1 MKIDDD
7 HAVRATLVVGR
18 AWVGAGLVP
27 LIAAIAF
34 WLWPHGRFDPL
45 HSSVLKALLLLSTG
59 LIAFGY
65 RRIAAGPSIRHAASH
80 GGNRFRL
87 SRIPFWE
94 QDWSP
99 IRRRLAGMSPSN
111 GFATSGDAEIGE
123 FASTIRTIAAN
134 GAAIV
139 FTERVLPDEAA
150 SRYLPPFDDTVAIAA
165 VRAYLHGEVG
175 FETETE
181 LETADGEA
189 ICVVVSF
196 DFQDDPTGG
205 VGVLMSAVDISP
217 YKFSVPDRS
226 DDGALGTT
234 AIDADAMG
242 ILTTAIVDELC
253 EHLSTVQISAEST
266 VRWLG
271 RADPDLMEVRKS
283 IRNVLLANDR
293 SAIIIRL
300 ARDFLRKSGTSLES
314 LSLADLIDETA
325 LLMANELSAAGIDH
339 ELLIADDLPEIT
351 ADRAAIQ
358 QLLMQLLAVAIEVL
372 KVEETLERR
381 LTIMAN
387 RHHDD
392 EVIVAI
398 EDNAGSIGPERLD
411 PAAIPPAGIVSVE
424 RRRLAACRE
433 TVVAHGGKLRILRKP
448 GLGSVISFTFPA
460 NGIGVVEGHKED
472 PPSIEEYVTLSEEL
486 SPLRSAPHTKRY

>member
-1 MKIDDD
+1 MKIEDDQT
-7 HAVRATLVVGR
+7 VRATLVAGR
-18 AWVGAGLVP
+18 AWVGGGLVP
-27 LIAAIAF
+27 LVAALAIS
-34 WLWPHGRFDPL
+34 LWPHNLFGSL
-45 HSSVLKALLLLSTG
+45 HAVVLASLLVLSTG

-65 RRIAAGPSIRHAASH
+65 RRSSARPGIGPAVTQ
-80 GGNRFRL
+80 GGNLFRL
-87 SRIPFWE
+87 TRVPYWE

-99 IRRRLAGMSPSN
+99 IRRRLAGMSPRSD
-111 GFATSGDAEIGE
+111 FATSDNSEIGE
-123 FASTIRTIAAN
+123 FASSIRTIAAN
-134 GAAIV
+134 GAAIA
-139 FTERVLPDEAA
+139 FTDHVLPDEAA
-150 SRYLPPFDDTVAIAA
+150 SRYLPPFSDTVAIAA
-165 VRAYLHGEVG
+165 VRAYLHGDVG

-181 LETADGEA
+181 LETVDGET

-196 DFQDDPTGG
+196 DFPDDPTGD

-217 YKFSVPDRS
+217 YKFSGPDLS
-226 DDGALGTT
+226 DEGAFGRT
-234 AIDADAMG
+234 AIGSDAMG

-300 ARDFLRKSGTSLES
+300 ARDFLRKSETSLES
-314 LSLADLIDETA
+314 ISLAALIDETA

-351 ADRAAIQ
+351 ADRAAMQ
-358 QLLMQLLAVAIEVL
+358 QLLMQLLAVAIEAL

-381 LTIMAN
+381 LTILADH
-387 RHHDD
+387 HHDD

-398 EDNAGSIGPERLD
+398 EENAGSIGPERLD
-411 PAAIPPAGIVSVE
+411 PAAIPSPGIVSVE

-433 TVVAHGGKLRILRKP
+433 TVVAHGGKFRILRKP

-460 NGIGVVEGHKED
+460 NGIGVGEADGEV
-472 PPSIEEYVTLSEEL
+472 PPSIEKYVTLQEEL

>member
-7 HAVRATLVVGR
+7 HAVRATLVAGR

-27 LIAAIAF
+27 LVAALAIS
-34 WLWPHGRFDPL
+34 LWHHSLFGSL
-45 HSSVLKALLLLSTG
+45 HAMALASLLVLSTG

-65 RRIAAGPSIRHAASH
+65 RRISAGPGIGPATAQ

-99 IRRRLAGMSPSN
+99 IRRRLAGMSPRSD
-111 GFATSGDAEIGE
+111 FATSDNSEIGE

-134 GAAIV
+134 GAAIA
-139 FTERVLPDEAA
+139 FTEHVLPDEAA
-150 SRYLPPFDDTVAIAA
+150 SRYLPPFNDTVVIAA

-181 LETADGEA
+181 LETVNGEA

-196 DFQDDPTGG
+196 EFPDDPTGD

-217 YKFSVPDRS
+217 YKFSLPDRF
-226 DDGALGTT
+226 DEGASGRT

-314 LSLADLIDETA
+314 ISLAALIDETA

-351 ADRAAIQ
+351 ADRAAMQ
-358 QLLMQLLAVAIEVL
+358 QLLMQLLAVAIEAL

-381 LTIMAN
+381 LTILAN

-411 PAAIPPAGIVSVE
+411 PAAFPSTGIVSVE

-433 TVVAHGGKLRILRKP
+433 TVVAHGGKLRILRRP

-460 NGIGVVEGHKED
+460 NGIGVVKGDEEA
-472 PPSIEEYVTLSEEL
+472 PPSIEEYITLRDEM

>member
-1 MKIDDD
+1 MKIEDD
-7 HAVRATLVVGR
+7 HAVRATLVAGR
-18 AWVGAGLVP
+18 AWIGAGLVS
-27 LIAAIAF
+27 LVAALAMS
-34 WLWPHGRFDPL
+34 LWPHSLFGSL
-45 HSSVLKALLLLSTG
+45 HEAALASLLVLSTG
-59 LIAFGY
+59 LIAFGH
-65 RRIAAGPSIRHAASH
+65 RRISAGPGIGPADAQ
-80 GGNRFRL
+80 GGNRFRF

-99 IRRRLAGMSPSN
+99 IRRRLAGMAPRSD
-111 GFATSGDAEIGE
+111 FATSGDAEIGE

-139 FTERVLPDEAA
+139 FTERVTPDEAA
-150 SRYLPPFDDTVAIAA
+150 SRYLPPFDDAVALAA
-165 VRAYLHGEVG
+165 VRAYLHGDVG

-196 DFQDDPTGG
+196 DFPDDPTGD

-217 YKFSVPDRS
+217 YKSSVPERS
-226 DDGALGTT
+226 DEGALARTS
-234 AIDADAMG
+234 IDADAMG

-351 ADRAAIQ
+351 ADRAAMQ
-358 QLLMQLLAVAIEVL
+358 QLLMQLLAVAIEAL

-381 LTIMAN
+381 LTILAN

-411 PAAIPPAGIVSVE
+411 PAAIPSAGIVSVE

-433 TVVAHGGKLRILRKP
+433 TVVAHGGKLRILRRP

-460 NGIGVVEGHKED
+460 NGIGVGEADGEV
-472 PPSIEEYVTLSEEL
+472 PPSIEEYVTLQEEL